1 MSSAEHDRRNAQG
14 SQTPPP
20 SHPESLLLR
29 QPARGSNTQ
38 TRSFDHIGATAFGL
52 GLAALI
58 GLSGLRTTIN
68 AEQIDPRLTPL
79 AIAAIIL
86 GIVSCVWRKRFAL
99 LPVAGFSTGIL
110 TLLGAVERALW

>member
-1 MSSAEHDRRNAQG
+1 MSSAEHGPRNAQG

-20 SHPESLLLR
+20 PRPESLLLR
-29 QPARGSNTQ
+29 QPARTAS
-38 TRSFDHIGATAFGL
+38 TRTWPFDHIGATAFGL

-68 AEQIDPRLTPL
+68 AEQNDPRLIPL

-99 LPVAGFSTGIL
+99 LPVAGFSAGIL
-110 TLLGAVERALW
+110 TLLGAAEGALW